1 MMRSFDS
8 IRVALAVAA
17 AALSM
22 SSHAAL
28 VTTGWT
34 AWGVGD
40 NATATTSAGS
50 VTFQGQTGCTA
61 SWTGGA
67 TGCKSYYSTD
77 ALNGMSVSVLNSLS
91 YTGPVNG
98 PYSNIFVTNGSGFAV
113 LLVLGPAQNNYSF
126 ATSTFQ
132 VFESDMGGI
141 FANGAILNWDD
152 VDNLTIA
159 AGAQALTAGV
169 APTGGWTGA
178 GANDGFALVWG
189 NRGGNAGY
197 AQPVTISDVELD
209 VPEPGSLAL
218 AGLALLG
225 AVGSTRRR
233 KSLQG

>member
-1 MMRSFDS
+1 MKRFDS

-17 AALSM
+17 ATLSL
-22 SSHAAL
+22 SSHAGL
-28 VTTGWT
+28 VSSGWT

-40 NATATTSAGS
+40 NATATTSANS

-77 ALNGMSVSVLNSLS
+77 ALNGMSVSVLNSLN
-91 YTGPVNG
+91 YNGPVNG
-98 PYSNIFVTNGSGFAV
+98 PYTNVFVTNGVGSAV
-113 LLVLGPAQNNYSF
+113 LLVLGPAQNSYTF
-126 ATSTFQ
+126 ASSTYQ

-141 FANGAILNWDD
+141 FTNGAVVTWDD
-152 VDNLTIA
+152 VDDLTIA
-159 AGAQALTAGV
+159 AGAQSLAAGV
-169 APTGGWTGA
+169 TPTGGWSGA

-189 NRGGNAGY
+189 NRGGNPGY
-197 AQPVTISDVELD
+197 AQAVTISDIALD

-225 AVGSTRRR
+225 VFGTMRRR
-233 KSLQG
+233 TPAQG